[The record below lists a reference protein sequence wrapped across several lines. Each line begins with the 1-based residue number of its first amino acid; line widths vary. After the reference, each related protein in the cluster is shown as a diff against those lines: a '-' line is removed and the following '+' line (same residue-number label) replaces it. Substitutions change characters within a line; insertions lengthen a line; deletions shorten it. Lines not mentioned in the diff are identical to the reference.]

1 MKFGFIFTDDL
12 QSRTLTLKMDL
23 MQKLI
28 ISGFILL
35 SATTCFSQKAKFGV
49 EAGYLNGYSKVT
61 DDNSS
66 ASSSDGGFFIGGFSE
81 FGLSKKVTLE
91 PHLAVGSIN
100 SNGFGFLSVLLGY
113 NVLDKVKIEVGP
125 QLSYLL
131 ESTPEEVNSLGIDLS
146 CGLSYDIN
154 DHFIL
159 SARYSSELSNRASNV
174 DSEDLKA
181 RFNRLF
187 IGLGYRF

>member
-61 DDNSS
+61 V
-66 ASSSDGGFFIGGFSE
+66 E
-81 FGLSKKVTLE
+81 
-91 PHLAVGSIN
+91 IN
-100 SNGFGFLSVLLGY
+100 LQFL
-113 NVLDKVKIEVGP
+113 K
-125 QLSYLL
+125 
-131 ESTPEEVNSLGIDLS
+131 
-146 CGLSYDIN
+146 
-154 DHFIL
+154 
-159 SARYSSELSNRASNV
+159 
-174 DSEDLKA
+174 
-181 RFNRLF
+181 
-187 IGLGYRF
+187 

>member
-1 MKFGFIFTDDL
+1 MHLMK
-12 QSRTLTLKMDL
+12 
-23 MQKLI
+23 KLI
-28 ISGFILL
+28 LSSFILFL
-35 SATTCFSQKAKFGV
+35 GASCFSQKAKFGL

-81 FGLSKKVTLE
+81 FGLSNKVTLE
-91 PHLAVGSIN
+91 PHLIVGSIN

-113 NVLDKVKIEVGP
+113 NVLNKVKIEAGP

-131 ESTPEEVNSLGIDLS
+131 ESTPEEVNSLGVDLGF
-146 CGLSYDIN
+146 GLSYDIN

-159 SARYSSELSNRASNV
+159 SARYNSELSNRASNV
-174 DSEDLKA
+174 ESEDLKA
-181 RFNRLF
+181 RFNWLF